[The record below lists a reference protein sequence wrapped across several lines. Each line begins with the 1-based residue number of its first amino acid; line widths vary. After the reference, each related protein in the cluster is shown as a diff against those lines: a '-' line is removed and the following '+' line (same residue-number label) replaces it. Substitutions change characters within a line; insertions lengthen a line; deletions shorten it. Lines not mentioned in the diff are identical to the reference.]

1 MFKLSHIARPLTQE
15 KIKRIVA
22 VEREQMRLREEQARQ
37 AQVLEKHEA
46 WLVRHDEEIEKL
58 KFKVSQAESDIAHL
72 KEHVGDLYGLLDA
85 VQVELDQAIIGGKT
99 QIKLQKQAIT
109 LKNQIHA
116 AESKLAKA
124 QFSKHEAERK
134 MEEVA

>member
-1 MFKLSHIARPLTQE
+1 MFKLSQVTRPLTQE
-15 KIKRIVA
+15 EIKRIVA

-58 KFKVSQAESDIAHL
+58 KFKVSQAESDIEHL
-72 KEHVGDLYGLLDA
+72 KERIGDLYGILDA
-85 VQVELDQAIIGGKT
+85 IQVELDQAIVGGKT

-109 LKNQIHA
+109 LRNQIHA

-124 QFSKHEAERK
+124 QFSKREAERK
-134 MEEVA
+134 MEVA

>member
-1 MFKLSHIARPLTQE
+1 MFKLSQVTRPLTQE
-15 KIKRIVA
+15 EIKRIVA

-58 KFKVSQAESDIAHL
+58 KFKVSQA
-72 KEHVGDLYGLLDA
+72 DA

-109 LKNQIHA
+109 LRNQIHA
-116 AESKLAKA
+116 AESKLAKE
-124 QFSKHEAERK
+124 QFAKREAERK
-134 MEEVA
+134 MEVA